1 MDQERFDEL
10 ARKVFDSSS
19 RRRVLGGAL
28 AGLFGA
34 TAAKVADAAGK
45 GKGKS
50 AHKKG
55 KHKKGKAKGEFTCT
69 AANANN
75 TFCDNVACTP
85 GATGDQ
91 QCADVGCG
99 TGPGGSAAAGDC
111 NVVFG
116 DCSGNG
122 QGGNL
127 TTNNACPPGT
137 CCNSTAAGVA
147 NPSCVDLVS
156 QETGGVEGLCG
167 DLGGEGVCRKCPA
180 GTHCRPDFV
189 TGVLRCICDVT
200 TCPDGCCI
208 SNSATDDDDQ
218 CIANGTGKRVSSTNP
233 AFDGEFVC
241 GTGGAFCDDCG
252 SFFSGC
258 CNVAGQCV
266 NGEAALE
273 CGSNGVI
280 CQNCTDLGPDATC
293 ASQTCVGGTT
303 TTTSTTGTTGTTGTT
318 STSTTTACAGKLCSS
333 GTCCPNNKKCKS
345 GGGCKKKHK
354 KHHHH

>member
-1 MDQERFDEL
+1 
-10 ARKVFDSSS
+10 V
-19 RRRVLGGAL
+19 
-28 AGLFGA
+28 AGV
-34 TAAKVADAAGK
+34 AAKGS

-55 KHKKGKAKGEFTCT
+55 KSHKKGKAKGEFTCT
-69 AANANN
+69 AANANGE
-75 TFCDNVACTP
+75 FCGNDPCAVDGDCFNVGCFGGCVAGFCTP
-85 GATGDQ
+85 SNQLDNTG
-91 QCADVGCG
+91 
-99 TGPGGSAAAGDC
+99 
-111 NVVFG
+111 
-116 DCSGNG
+116 
-122 QGGNL
+122 
-127 TTNNACPPGT
+127 ACPPGT
-137 CCNSTAAGVA
+137 CCNSTAAGVL
-147 NPSCVDLVS
+147 NPSCVDFVT
-156 QETGGVEGLCG
+156 QITGGEGGLCG
-167 DLGGEGVCRKCPA
+167 DLGAEGVCRKCPA
-180 GTHCRPDFV
+180 GTHCRQDV
-189 TGVLRCICDVT
+189 TTGELRCICDVT

-208 SNSATDDDDQ
+208 SNSATSDDDQ
-218 CIANGTGKRVSSTNP
+218 CIANGNGKRVSSPNP

-258 CNVAGQCV
+258 CNTAGQCV
-266 NGEAALE
+266 DGEAALE

-293 ASQTCVGGTT
+293 SSQTCVGGST

-354 KHHHH
+354 KHPHH